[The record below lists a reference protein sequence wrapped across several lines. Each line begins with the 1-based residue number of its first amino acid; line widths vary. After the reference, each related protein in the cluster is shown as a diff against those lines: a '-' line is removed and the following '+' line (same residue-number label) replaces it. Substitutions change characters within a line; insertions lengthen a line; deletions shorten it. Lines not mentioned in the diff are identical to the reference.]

1 MNTLVHLYCLGFLSP
16 RDTLIETLK
25 EVYCGK
31 DWYRHASG
39 STPST
44 DLEYIRLALI
54 KKAQLSKTERST
66 SRFLKDSLLGNVDDI
81 ERQKVSLKNVKE
93 IFNYGRTSQRKKVL
107 VEGKPGIGKT
117 MLALHISAEWAKGKM
132 LQEYDC
138 VLLVPLRQFQRK
150 VQTSKSKSVP
160 AYQTQTELRML
171 DLVNIYLKGEQGFRA
186 SEELSRSKGDKTLL
200 ILEGWDEL
208 PPELREEGSFFFRI
222 VSGQLLPKASVLVT
236 SRPSVS
242 ADLYPFMNER
252 RIEVIGFSRKQIRQY
267 IEKHVPLKKEM
278 VFKHLQKFPNI
289 EKLAHIPMTLCTIC
303 KLITAGYMESL
314 PSTLTELYDTYVRDI
329 LYTGLRKQARPEFK
343 HIKGISDLCK
353 LPGESQQVLVSL
365 TKLALQGLRNR
376 KFVFEVDDLI
386 EVGLQPEGTF
396 DAYGLLSTF
405 PCYVGAGYDLLY
417 QFGHLTIQEFL
428 AAKAIEHLDRS
439 QQMSILRDYRPE
451 KEFQVV
457 WKFLSGV
464 TKLEDDE
471 LRHAIVSETKRRN
484 NQDQLFLLH
493 CVYEAH
499 TARLC
504 STAATYLQR
513 KLCLDN
519 CTLNSTDCLCVAYIV
534 AQAGGEWEVDLRGCH
549 MGGEGLETLR
559 SHLVEHQNSSAPPV
573 KLLKLE

>member
-1 MNTLVHLYCLGFLSP
+1 MNALVHLYHLGFLLP
-16 RDTLIETLK
+16 RDTLIERLK
-25 EVYCGK
+25 EVYSGK
-31 DWYRHASG
+31 DWYRHGSG
-39 STPST
+39 SNPST
-44 DLEYIRLALI
+44 ELEYIRLALI
-54 KKAQLSKTERST
+54 KKAQISKTERST

-93 IFNYGRTSQRKKVL
+93 IFKYGSASQRKKVL

-117 MLALHISAEWAKGKM
+117 MLARHMSAEWAKGKM

-138 VLLVPLRQFQRK
+138 VLFVPLRQFQRK
-150 VQTSKSKSVP
+150 VQTSSKSIP
-160 AYQTQTELRML
+160 EYQMQRELGMI
-171 DLVNIYLKGEQGFRA
+171 DLVNVYLGEKQGFQA
-186 SEELSRSKGDKTLL
+186 SEELIRSGGEKSLL

-222 VSGQLLPKASVLVT
+222 ISGQLFPKASVLVT
-236 SRPSVS
+236 SRPTVS
-242 ADLYPFMNER
+242 ADLYPFMTER

-267 IEKHVPLKKEM
+267 IEKHVPSKKEI

-303 KLITAGYMESL
+303 KLITVGYMESL
-314 PSTLTELYDTYVRDI
+314 PSTLTELYDIYVRDI
-329 LYTGLRKQARPEFK
+329 LYTGLKKQARPEFK
-343 HIKGISDLCK
+343 HIKGISELCK

-365 TKLALQGLRNR
+365 TKLALQGLQKS

-386 EVGLQPEGTF
+386 AVGLKPEGAF
-396 DAYGLLSTF
+396 DGYGLLSTF

-428 AAKAIEHLDRS
+428 AAKGIEHLDHS
-439 QQMSILRDYRPE
+439 QQMSILNEYRSE

-464 TKLEDDE
+464 TKLEDDK
-471 LRHAIVSETKRRN
+471 LRDAIVLETKRRN

-499 TARLC
+499 ITQLC
-504 STAATYLQR
+504 STAANYLEH

-519 CTLNSTDCLCVAYIV
+519 CTLNSTDCLCAAYII

-559 SHLVEHQNSSAPPV
+559 YHLVEHQNPNAPPV
-573 KLLKLE
+573 KLSKLE